1 MIIETV
7 PGHLLLR
14 LEALVALLALHCGD
28 GLVRQGLDHLLLLLL
43 LLAFGQLGTCYWR
56 LFCHL
61 TVFSL
66 QGLAAGDAVQVAH
79 QVLSVVEDVV
89 DVGDDLVF
97 VNLLLL
103 LFRSLTTNA
112 FRYRG

>member
-7 PGHLLLR
+7 PGHLFLSF
-14 LEALVALLALHCGD
+14 EALVALLALHCGD

-43 LLAFGQLGTCYWR
+43 LLAFGQLRYWR
-56 LFCHL
+56 LFRHL